1 MEKWRYDEKGSG
13 FIFDLLRLIF
23 AELFKFIEMMLK
35 VFNHSLAEFLFISVF
50 QNFNQIEVRY
60 FANNRNFF
68 KWNQVTEDG

>member
-1 MEKWRYDEKGSG
+1 MEKWRYDEKASG
-13 FIFDLLRLIF
+13 FSLDILRLIF

-35 VFNHSLAEFLFISVF
+35 VFYHSLAEIFIISMF
-50 QNFNQIEVRY
+50 QYFNKIEVWY